1 MDPAWET
8 LKAPFPY
15 FGGKSKVAP
24 IVWERFG
31 DVPNYVEPFFGS
43 GAMLLARPHDPG
55 TETVNDKDG
64 FVANFWRAVQH
75 DPEAVAHD
83 VHRWCLEHGQSP
95 LLRIALCGYEGEGHD
110 ALERVGWSMV
120 KWKTSGGYAS
130 QDSVGK
136 VNAKRERIWFSPAC
150 VKPAPTLFEDKP

>member
-1 MDPAWET
+1 MAQCLDR
-8 LKAPFPY
+8 
-15 FGGKSKVAP
+15 
-24 IVWERFG
+24 I
-31 DVPNYVEPFFGS
+31 EPCC
-43 GAMLLARPHDPG
+43 LPRR
-55 TETVNDKDG
+55 K
-64 FVANFWRAVQH
+64 
-75 DPEAVAHD
+75 EAENHPD
-83 VHRWCLEHGQSP
+83 CSREP
-95 LLRIALCGYEGEGHD
+95 EGEGHD